1 LLYSVVR
8 VEHPTKTNCIL
19 PIIFGLIFFNISMS
33 DLKWYHF
40 FFIGD
45 IEEKNIAILYDG
57 LYKGYW
63 LRLWVRIPLMAR
75 CTRYNI
81 MWSSL
86 SVVFSGYSV
95 SPTNK
100 TDCHYIAEILLKVA
114 LNTITLTLILL
125 VIVFVFTFN
134 ISVMITRLIERSG
147 QL

>member
-1 LLYSVVR
+1 MMV
-8 VEHPTKTNCIL
+8 
-19 PIIFGLIFFNISMS
+19 
-33 DLKWYHF
+33 
-40 FFIGD
+40 
-45 IEEKNIAILYDG
+45 
-57 LYKGYW
+57 
-63 LRLWVRIPLMAR
+63 
-75 CTRYNI
+75 CTRVIGYRCEFESR
-81 MWSSL
+81 SSL

-100 TDCHYIAEILLKVA
+100 TDCHYITEILLKVA